1 MKKSIK
7 VIVAVLAI
15 LIGVVTLIFYF
26 SKQQEKDKFILVDH
40 VVEGDIAYRTDIMK
54 VLNEAIQYNSE
65 IEKSLTY
72 KLALSKIKD
81 QIAKS
86 GLKTEHTYLT
96 YSFGEEEVTSIY
108 VEISD
113 TAKFESSFQQFTAL
127 FHLLPLADSTHIFLS
142 ENKKMSVEKRS
153 KYLKINFGE
162 GAELTLNDKKVKPGL
177 KFKKLI
183 QKENFGVINTTG
195 TPHLDSLDYATF
207 TFVFKKD
214 LNLTIDWKVA
224 RNHPV
229 QLNSNSKLESYPT
242 QKNTVHVFTN
252 LDTKKFISNIN
263 PFLKGAGAECFE
275 KLPQAASALLQ
286 LWNGKASVQMGG
298 KTARETIQFI
308 TAFDDD
314 FNQTEKRIVKIDS
327 IPNLGFYWG
336 TNQPKESLDLIYEL
350 PNVKLEKEKLQI
362 ALFPTLITKL
372 EDTSVKASS
381 QLSDYK
387 NSTFT
392 QLLFIKIDIPGIV
405 GEINSEKISNENLRI
420 TIQMKDWLGLRDREK
435 IGISSFW

>member
-1 MKKSIK
+1 
-7 VIVAVLAI
+7 
-15 LIGVVTLIFYF
+15 
-26 SKQQEKDKFILVDH
+26 
-40 VVEGDIAYRTDIMK
+40 
-54 VLNEAIQYNSE
+54 
-65 IEKSLTY
+65 
-72 KLALSKIKD
+72 
-81 QIAKS
+81 
-86 GLKTEHTYLT
+86 
-96 YSFGEEEVTSIY
+96 
-108 VEISD
+108 
-113 TAKFESSFQQFTAL
+113 
-127 FHLLPLADSTHIFLS
+127 
-142 ENKKMSVEKRS
+142 MSVEKRS

-242 QKNTVHVFTN
+242 QKNTVQVFTN